1 MVMLISCFLLQAGLV
16 DFLSSAES
24 STVRVK
30 PDESAEPAEPAE
42 AEGRPSAAELGKT
55 AVTDK
60 LCSAEGRSW
69 AEPAEPLKAKGRPS
83 AAGPMPG
90 VLMDTCLRTTGC
102 SCTKPREPAKA
113 EGRPSAAE
121 PTAAAGRSRAELAEP
136 AEAEGRPSAAELV
149 EAGMADV
156 LLPVT
161 SGSCTKTAESAEPAA
176 AADCPSVAEPAGPAD
191 GARTGL
197 AGNILFADG
206 PAEGLPSA
214 CGLCTPKD
222 GKPSAAVP
230 GLKSGSNDP
239 NSSLG

>member
-1 MVMLISCFLLQAGLV
+1 MLISCFLLQAGLV

-136 AEAEGRPSAAELV
+136 AKAEGRPSAAELV
-149 EAGMADV
+149 EAGMADK

-161 SGSCTKTAESAEPAA
+161 GGSW
-176 AADCPSVAEPAGPAD
+176 
-191 GARTGL
+191 TGL
-197 AGNILFADG
+197 AGDSLSADG

-214 CGLCTPKD
+214 CRLCTPND

-230 GLKSGSNDP
+230 GPNSGNSGP
-239 NSSLG
+239 SSSLG